1 MGTALFYDP
10 LSPMKVNAGI
20 EDYLR
25 THRFTSIAD
34 LIGGI
39 DPAKAL
45 NQAAS
50 G

>member
-1 MGTALFYDP
+1 
-10 LSPMKVNAGI
+10 MKVNAGI
-20 EDYLR
+20 EEYLR
-25 THRFTSIAD
+25 AHRFTNVTD
-34 LIGGI
+34 LVGGI